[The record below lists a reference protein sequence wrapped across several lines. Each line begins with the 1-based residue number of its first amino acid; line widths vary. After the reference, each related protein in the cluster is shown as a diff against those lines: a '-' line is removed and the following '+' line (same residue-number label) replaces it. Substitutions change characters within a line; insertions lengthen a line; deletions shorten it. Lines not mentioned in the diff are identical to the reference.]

1 MDYNRYCIQ
10 ETSSGFEVY
19 SNYDNWVAGEE
30 PLHQAKSL
38 EEAKTWVN
46 QREGLQAPYYRYLV
60 IANISFFG
68 DPTDA
73 FESLA
78 EAKDYITSHPEPE
91 DFYIKDIKTKWLYY
105 FEEDTWW
112 LQRNPYAALR
122 LKSARE
128 TSPES

>member
-1 MDYNRYCIQ
+1 MEYKGYCIQ
-10 ETSSGFEVY
+10 ETSEGFEVY
-19 SNYDNWVAGEE
+19 SSYDNWVAGEE
-30 PLHQAKSL
+30 PLHQAGSL

-46 QREGLQAPYYRYLV
+46 QKEGLRAPYYRFLV
-60 IANISFFG
+60 IPNTSLFG
-68 DPTDA
+68 EPVDA
-73 FESLA
+73 FEGLP
-78 EAKDYITSHPEPE
+78 EAKGYIVSQPEPG
-91 DFYIKDIKTKWLYY
+91 DFYIKDIKTRWLYY